1 MLVAGFVIADGSSLG
16 GPFRHRQ
23 RDVNG
28 LRFVRRSGEHG
39 QLQGVEHWD
48 ALQSQRILPRLLQ
61 SLQVLDQGLSGPLA
75 ESWLDWR
82 GRYLPELRAALAAIR
97 SRAAAISRARLRE
110 VEETLDPLLPE
121 PGRGETL
128 SRKALWVV
136 ASTPGVSVVLN
147 GARTPAY
154 VDDALGILRWPP
166 LPDAVAIL
174 DRFRAAGD

>member
-1 MLVAGFVIADGSSLG
+1 MPRIVLLAADGASNTAIAD
-16 GPFRHRQ
+16 R
-23 RDVNG
+23 V
-28 LRFVRRSGEHG
+28 
-39 QLQGVEHWD
+39 GV
-48 ALQSQRILPRLLQ
+48 SRPT
-61 SLQVLDQGLSGPLA
+61 V
-75 ESWLDWR
+75 LDWR

-97 SRAAAISRARLRE
+97 SRAAARSRARLGE
-110 VEETLDPLLPE
+110 VEEKLDPLLPE

-136 ASTPGVSVVLN
+136 ASTRGVSVVLN

-166 LPDAVAIL
+166 LQDAVAIL